1 MPDPDRTSPVG
12 YVTLLFGSEAE
23 EQVRSHQARV
33 ASLAGVEPLAYR
45 PHVTLT
51 GHRTD
56 AERIGAVMA
65 EVATGTAPFPL
76 RLHHVGVFP
85 ENRVVFLA
93 PRVTDQLL
101 RLRAALLSRLGPP
114 ANPFFAPDQWSP
126 HCTIGSALPGDLLGA
141 AAGLV
146 IDGWEAIET
155 TAVAL
160 GLVVEPD
167 TWDTTVV
174 PLAPAPGP
182 RTRPSTP

>member
-1 MPDPDRTSPVG
+1 MPEPGRTPPVG

-23 EQVRSHQARV
+23 ERVRVHQARV
-33 ASLAGVEPLAYR
+33 ASLADAEPLAYR

-51 GHRTD
+51 GHRME
-56 AERIGAVMA
+56 AERIGAAMA
-65 EVATGTAPFPL
+65 DVASGTAPFPL

-101 RLRAALLSRLGPP
+101 RLRAALLARLGAP

-126 HCTIGSALPGDLLGA
+126 HCTIAASLSQDQLGPA
-141 AAGLV
+141 AAQV
-146 IDGWEAIET
+146 IDSWEAIET

-167 TWDTTVV
+167 TWDTTV
-174 PLAPAPGP
+174 APFDPD
-182 RTRPSTP
+182 RTTGRRD

>member
-1 MPDPDRTSPVG
+1 MPAPEPDPTLPVA
-12 YVTLLFGSEAE
+12 YVTLLFGSDAE
-23 EQVRSHQARV
+23 ERVRNCQERV
-33 ASLAGVEPLAYR
+33 AARIGVEPLAYR

-51 GHRTD
+51 GHRMA
-56 AERIGAVMA
+56 AERLGAVMSDVAA
-65 EVATGTAPFPL
+65 ELPSFPI

-101 RLRAALLSRLGPP
+101 SLRDALLARLGPP

-126 HCTIGSALPGDLLGA
+126 HCTIAAALPGEQLGA

-160 GLVVEPD
+160 GLVVEPE
-167 TWDTTVV
+167 T
-174 PLAPAPGP
+174 
-182 RTRPSTP
+182 